1 MGVVWVVGAV
11 VFLSG
16 LAVTMRFASEHG
28 CDSVLLNLAFRGSAA
43 VGLALVLFVSG
54 GVREFA
60 GLPVRVYIIGVVGS
74 GIFFLSG
81 FAAIRS
87 VALGPL
93 NVSWIVLRSSAV
105 LPVLASILVWREF
118 STYDRASA
126 VWLDVAGVVLTLT
139 GLLLVG
145 LGRRQVRDADPRPV
159 HRRWPAWLVVSFFA
173 QGGWNIV
180 VRATGEFDVDAARL
194 AFLLL
199 AFGGSAA
206 LTVPIAAARRRP
218 MRRREL
224 LFGAGLGLC
233 SVLGTGSRMLAL
245 KWLPGVVVFP
255 VTTAMVMVLVQLA
268 SAFVWKERLGSLG
281 VGGIAAALVA
291 LVLMNIP

>member
-1 MGVVWVVGAV
+1 
-11 VFLSG
+11 
-16 LAVTMRFASEHG
+16 MRFASEHG

-43 VGLALVLFVSG
+43 LGLALVLILG
-54 GVREFA
+54 GGFRELA
-60 GLPVRVYIIGVVGS
+60 SLPVRVYVVGAVGS

-118 STYDRASA
+118 AAYDRAAA
-126 VWLDVAGVVLTLT
+126 VGLDVAGVVLTLT
-139 GLLLVG
+139 ALLLVG
-145 LGRRQVRDADPRPV
+145 LGRRQVRGTDLRPV
-159 HRRWPAWLVVSFFA
+159 HPRWPVWLVASFFA

-194 AFLLL
+194 TFLLL
-199 AFGGSAA
+199 AFSGSAA

-224 LFGAGLGLC
+224 LFGSGLGLC

-255 VTTAMVMVLVQLA
+255 LTTGMVMVLVQLA
-268 SAFVWKERLGSLG
+268 SAVVWKERLGSLG
-281 VGGIAAALVA
+281 VAGIVAAIAALF
-291 LVLMNIP
+291 LMNLP

>member
-1 MGVVWVVGAV
+1 
-11 VFLSG
+11 
-16 LAVTMRFASEHG
+16 MRFASEHG
-28 CDSVLLNLAFRGSAA
+28 SDSVLLNLAFRGSAA
-43 VGLALVLFVSG
+43 VGLALVLLVSG
-54 GVREFA
+54 GFRELA
-60 GLPVRVYIIGVVGS
+60 GLPVRVYIIGVLGS

-105 LPVLASILVWREF
+105 LPVLASVLLWREF
-118 STYDRASA
+118 AAYQRASA

-145 LGRRQVRDADPRPV
+145 LGRRQVRDADRRPV
-159 HRRWPAWLVVSFFA
+159 HRRWPVWLVVSFLA

-180 VRATGEFDVDAARL
+180 VRATGEFDADTARL

-199 AFGGSAA
+199 AFSGSAA
-206 LTVPIAAARRRP
+206 LTVPIAAARRHR
-218 MRRREL
+218 MSRREL
-224 LFGAGLGLC
+224 LFGGALGLC

-268 SAFVWKERLGSLG
+268 SAVVWKERLGSLG
-281 VGGIAAALVA
+281 IAGIVSAIAA